1 MPHGV
6 SMNILLINPAP
17 TGTLKATGVLFP
29 ALGLLYIAA
38 YAEKEGHQV
47 VVRDLAVRKRKEEV
61 DFKNYDIVGIS
72 TDTTRHRQA
81 LQLAKRA
88 KARGCTVVM
97 GGPHPGYVDREILST
112 QRVDFIVRGEGEVTF
127 SELVAALGKKN
138 SQFDSIQGISFFSN
152 GELVRTPPRPFIK
165 NLDSLPFP
173 ARHLLDMED
182 YRRTNFGGRS
192 ITPLVTSRGCPYQCA
207 FCASSHFWG
216 TRVRMRSVESV
227 LKEIEEIYHQ
237 YHFNAV
243 AFVDDTFNVSP
254 ERVIELCRGIIDR
267 KLDLW
272 WWNLSRIDLLLRN
285 EEMVKEMV
293 RAGGKAVFIGVESSN
308 PKTLEELRK
317 GISVKETVQTVE
329 MLKRNGVEIHASYI
343 LGGLHDDAETIH
355 DTIRFAKRL
364 DTNVAQFAILTPY
377 PGTAVY
383 EQVKDRIFKWRSP
396 WSFFDMQHLVFKH
409 DHLSFIR
416 MEWLLLKAHF
426 LYYTRSKKAIQD
438 IWHHIKKH
446 RLGIGTLFHF
456 LKDYFGG

>member
-1 MPHGV
+1 
-6 SMNILLINPAP
+6 MNIFLINPAP

-29 ALGLLYIAA
+29 PLGLLYIAA

-47 VVRDLAVRKRKEEV
+47 VVRDLAVQKKKEEV
-61 DFKNYDIVGIS
+61 DFKNYDVVGIS

-81 LQLAKRA
+81 LQLAKKA
-88 KARGCTVVM
+88 KTRGCTVVM
-97 GGPHPGYVDREILST
+97 GGPHPGYVDEQILST
-112 QRVDFIVRGEGEVTF
+112 RKVDFIVRGEGEITF
-127 SELVAALGKKN
+127 SELLDALQKKDG
-138 SQFDSIQGISFFSN
+138 QLDSIQGISFFSN
-152 GELVRTPPRPFIK
+152 GELVRTPPRPFIE
-165 NLDSLPFP
+165 NLDSLPSP
-173 ARHLLDMED
+173 ARHLLNMED
-182 YRRTNFGGRS
+182 YRKTNFGGRS

-216 TRVRMRSVESV
+216 TKVRMRSVESV
-227 LKEIEEIYHQ
+227 LKEIEEIYYQ
-237 YHFNAV
+237 YRFNAV

-254 ERVIELCRGIIDR
+254 KRVMELCRGIIDR

-308 PKTLEELRK
+308 PRTLNDLKK
-317 GISVKETVQTVE
+317 GIDVRDIIQTVE
-329 MLKRNGVEIHASYI
+329 MLKRNGIEIHASYI
-343 LGGLHDDAETIH
+343 LGGLHDDVETIH

-383 EQVKDRIFKWRSP
+383 EQVKGRIFKWRSP